1 MAYIWNPDDYHRHS
15 AAQARWAHELIGKL
29 RLSGSEQV
37 LGLNL
42 FCDMLAF
49 ARERFPPEQ
58 HPNLRFVEGD
68 MLDLLFEGEFDVAFS
83 NAALHWASVHGRIF
97 SGVARVLRPGG
108 GSSSRWVGKEMP
120 RQSSRS
126 RMRCSQGSRGTIS
139 SAACHPAT
147 SSTARKKIESGL
159 RRQGSSSCGPNWS
172 ERIWLSTAP
181 MALWGGSRSPGTC
194 TRPPPGRRP
203 AGVHRGG
210 D

>member
-58 HPNLRFVEGD
+58 HPNLRLVEGD

-108 GSSSRWVGKEMP
+108 RILFQMGGKGNAAPVVEIADEMLAGEPWNDLLSGLPSRYVFYSPEEERERLTAAGLIVVRAELVGKDMAFDHPDGLVGWIQITWHLYSTASRKAPGQCSSR
-120 RQSSRS
+120 R
-126 RMRCSQGSRGTIS
+126 
-139 SAACHPAT
+139 
-147 SSTARKKIESGL
+147 
-159 RRQGSSSCGPNWS
+159 
-172 ERIWLSTAP
+172 
-181 MALWGGSRSPGTC
+181 
-194 TRPPPGRRP
+194 
-203 AGVHRGG
+203 
-210 D
+210 